1 MRIKRLEIS
10 GFKSFCDHTRILFDQ
25 SLTAVVGPNGCGK
38 SNIVDAIR
46 WGLGE
51 LSAKNLRGR
60 GMEDVIFNGSES
72 RGPQSVAEVTI
83 TFDNTDGLSD
93 PAYAEYPEVAVTR
106 RLYRGETSDSEYF
119 INKAPCRLKDITDL
133 FLGTGGGARAYSI
146 IEQGRIGLIC
156 SSRSEDR
163 RAMIEEAAGIT
174 RFKKARAFA
183 ARKMDLTRQNLLRI
197 NDVVVEME
205 RNLAN
210 LKRQA
215 RKAERYREYAGEQR
229 DLELYLSSHRYLELR
244 ALAQVAAS
252 SLGEAEI
259 SARDGREALV
269 ASEADVERRKVEES
283 TARGAL
289 DEAKGRVFE
298 VNQAI
303 QAVEGEVRHLV
314 ETMGRI
320 RRDEATM
327 SAQETEILG
336 KMAALEEER
345 RALVERLGALTADA
359 EVTASRRDDVERQA
373 ATARS
378 RLAEIGKSYD
388 AARDDLSRARARAA
402 ASQSALDSLS
412 LRVEEAELRLGTM
425 REERGQFDAKIAGLE
440 GQVVDLGERTTAAA
454 TSLGAARQ
462 TVTAETEAYEVL
474 RRRLDVCDAERR
486 AARDEVQSKRSRLD
500 SLAEMHEGLAR
511 HDSAVREAVAALRD
525 GDHAP
530 FAGLL
535 VDFVDCPA
543 EYEVALAAALG
554 ERIEAL
560 VASDAAGGLELLEW
574 LKARDLG
581 RVTALAVR
589 GLDAARDVP
598 AALDD
603 PAIIARLHDVLTA
616 APEIAQ
622 LVRRMLENV
631 WIVRS
636 SADALRLW
644 EANGGRATL
653 VTLDGQV
660 IDDRGVMRGGRPSSV
675 GADLL
680 GQKREIRDLEREVTA
695 LTAKHAALDAEFD
708 SVKATLL
715 GHRDAAERAQTEVKQ
730 REIQFAEMRK
740 DQIRA
745 TEDVEAA
752 RQRREAIEREVALQ
766 EEQLSQ
772 TREDRDQVAAQMA
785 EAKAEIAS
793 LEISISEHGRQIEI
807 HRAEADT
814 LAAAV
819 TDARVRQA
827 EFEQQHRSAV
837 ERSSQIDALQKEL
850 DESLRR
856 MARRRTD
863 CAEELGRA
871 AGKAMRD
878 KEELAARLDDAARLG
893 AVADELARALD
904 VAQAGTQENEALLR
918 EKRQGAE
925 ALAARV
931 AALRLD
937 EKQAEM
943 EVAYLLDSV
952 AERYDVDLLR
962 ILGDYHMRPLPG
974 DEVRSRIEELHGLI
988 ERMGPINPGAIE
1000 ECADTAKRYD
1010 EKVVQK
1016 KDVEQALVDLEAAIS
1031 RMDRDSRR
1039 LFKETFESVNAKFQ
1053 EIFPRL
1059 FKGGQA
1065 RLALTDPDDL
1075 LATGVDIIAQPPGKK
1090 LGNIELMSGGEK
1102 ALTAVSLLFAI
1113 FLHRPSPFCLLDEV
1127 DAPLDEANVNRF
1139 VEMVRELTERTQF
1152 IVITHSKVTMEGSD
1166 ALYGV
1171 TMQEPG
1177 VSKLVSV
1184 RLVHAVPAAASA

>member
-10 GFKSFCDHTRILFDQ
+10 GFKSFCDDTRILFDHT
-25 SLTAVVGPNGCGK
+25 LTGVVGPNGCGK

-51 LSAKNLRGR
+51 QSAKNLRGR

-72 RGPQSVAEVTI
+72 RGPQSAAEVTI
-83 TFDNTDGLSD
+83 TFDNQDGLSH
-93 PAYAEYPEVAVTR
+93 PAYADYSEISVTR
-106 RLYRGETSDSEYF
+106 RLFRDDTSEYLL
-119 INKAPCRLKDITDL
+119 NKTPCRLKDITDL

-146 IEQGRIGLIC
+146 IEQGRIGLIV

-174 RFKKARAFA
+174 RFKKARMIAS
-183 ARKMDLTRQNLLRI
+183 RKMDLTRQNLLRV

-205 RNLAN
+205 RNLTS

-215 RKAERYREYAGEQR
+215 RKAERYREYATEQR
-229 DLELYLSSHRYLELR
+229 DLEMHVASHKYLELR
-244 ALAQVAAS
+244 ALAKVAAS
-252 SLGEAEI
+252 ALSEAEI

-269 ASEADVERRKVEES
+269 AWDAKVEGFKVEEAA
-283 TARGAL
+283 ARTAL
-289 DEAKGRVFE
+289 DEAKARVFE

-303 QAVEGEVRHLV
+303 QLLEGEIGHLV
-314 ETMGRI
+314 ETMTRI
-320 RRDEATM
+320 RREESGMSDQEAEVLRKIA
-327 SAQETEILG
+327 S
-336 KMAALEEER
+336 LEEER
-345 RALVERLGALTADA
+345 TAIEGRLDTLTADA
-359 EVTASRRDDVERQA
+359 QTIASRRDDVERQA
-373 ATARS
+373 TAARN
-378 RLAEIGKSYD
+378 RLREIGLEFD
-388 AARDDLSRARARAA
+388 AARDKVSRARARAA
-402 ASQSALDSLS
+402 ASQSAADALS
-412 LRVEEAELRLGTM
+412 QRLAEAEGRLASM
-425 REERGQFDAKIAGLE
+425 REERGQIDARIAGLE
-440 GQVVDLGERTTAAA
+440 GQVLDLGERA
-454 TSLGAARQ
+454 TMVAGSLDEARQ
-462 TVTAETEAYEVL
+462 TVTSETAAYEDL

-486 AARDEVQSKRSRLD
+486 AARDEVHAKRSRLD
-500 SLAEMHEGLAR
+500 SLEEMHAGLAR
-511 HDSAVREAVAALRD
+511 HDSAVREAVAALKD

-560 VASDAAGGLELLEW
+560 VASDTASGFALLEW
-574 LKARDLG
+574 LKTRDLG
-581 RVTALAVR
+581 RVTALAMR
-589 GLDAARDVP
+589 GLEAASPSRCD
-598 AALDD
+598 LDD
-603 PAIIARLHDVLTA
+603 PAITVRLADVLTV
-616 APEIAQ
+616 APEVAA

-631 WIVRS
+631 FVLRS

-644 EANGGRATL
+644 EKSDGRATM

-660 IDDRGVMRGGRPSSV
+660 IDDRGAMRGGRPSSV

-680 GQKREIRDLEREVTA
+680 GQKREIRDLEREVAA
-695 LTAKHAALDAEFD
+695 LEAKHAALDAEFD
-708 SVKATLL
+708 SIKATLL
-715 GHRDAAERAQTEVKQ
+715 GHRDAAEKAQDEVKQ
-730 REIQFAEMRK
+730 QEIQFAETRK
-740 DQIRA
+740 DQVRA

-752 RQRREAIEREVALQ
+752 RQRRSAIERDISLQ
-766 EEQLSQ
+766 EEQLSE
-772 TREDRDQVAAQMA
+772 TREDRDQAAAQLS
-785 EAKAEIAS
+785 EANDEIAA
-793 LEISISEHGRQIEI
+793 LERSISEHQSQLEV
-807 HRAEADT
+807 HRAEADK

-819 TDARVRQA
+819 TDARVRQVQ
-827 EFEQQHRSAV
+827 FEQQQRSAV
-837 ERSSQIDALQKEL
+837 ERSSQIATSREEL
-850 DESLRR
+850 EGNLRR
-856 MARRRTD
+856 MARRRTG

-871 AGKAMRD
+871 AGQAMRD
-878 KEELAARLDDAARLG
+878 KEALSSLLDEAARFGAA
-893 AVADELARALD
+893 VDELARALD
-904 VAQAGTQENEALLR
+904 AAAGST
-918 EKRQGAE
+918 QGAE
-925 ALAARV
+925 AELRDRRRGSESLSDRAAQ
-931 AALRLD
+931 LRMD

-962 ILGDYHMRPLPG
+962 SLGDYHMRPLPG
-974 DEVRSRIEELHGLI
+974 DEVRSRIEELRGLI

-1000 ECADTAKRYD
+1000 ECAETAKRYD
-1010 EKVVQK
+1010 EKTAQK

-1039 LFKETFESVNAKFQ
+1039 LFKETFENVNTKFQ

-1065 RLALTDPDDL
+1065 RLALSDPDDL
-1075 LATGVDIIAQPPGKK
+1075 LTTGVDIIAQPPGKK

-1127 DAPLDEANVNRF
+1127 DAPLDDANVNRF

-1152 IVITHSKVTMEGSD
+1152 IVITHSKVTMEGCD